1 MIDTLIGIVASI
13 GTLFILFAAIGMLR
27 MPDIYLRLAVTT
39 KAATLGVGLLL
50 VASAMYFSDLSTT
63 TRVLAIIL
71 FILLTAPVGA
81 HLIGRAAY
89 IIGIKMWDK
98 SHIDELEG
106 GYERHAGKYGAPK
119 PPADEEIEESE
130 S

>member
-1 MIDTLIGIVASI
+1 MIDTLIAILASI

-50 VASAMYFSDLSTT
+50 VSAAIYFNDLSTT
-63 TRVLAIIL
+63 TRVFAVIL
-71 FILLTAPVGA
+71 FILLTAPVSA

-89 IIGIKMWDK
+89 IIGNKMWEK
-98 SHIDELEG
+98 THTDELEG
-106 GYERHAGKYGAPK
+106 GYEWHSGKYGAPK
-119 PPADEEIEESE
+119 KPIDQEIEEGE
-130 S
+130 D